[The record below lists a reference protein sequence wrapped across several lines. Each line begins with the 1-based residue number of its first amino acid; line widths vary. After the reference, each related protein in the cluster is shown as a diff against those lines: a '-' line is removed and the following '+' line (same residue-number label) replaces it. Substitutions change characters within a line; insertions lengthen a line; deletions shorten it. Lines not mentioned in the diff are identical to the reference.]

1 MVSVLEAAERG
12 WLIGGIL
19 ILLVCLWLLL
29 VEVAEILGVVVVVGK
44 EMRSVME
51 FT

>member
-1 MVSVLEAAERG
+1 MVSVLEVAERG

-19 ILLVCLWLLL
+19 ILLVCWWLLL
-29 VEVAEILGVVVVVGK
+29 VEVAKLVGVVLVVGK

>member
-1 MVSVLEAAERG
+1 MEAAERG

-19 ILLVCLWLLL
+19 ILLVYWWLLL

-51 FT
+51 FLPDH

>member
-1 MVSVLEAAERG
+1 MVSVLEVAERG

-19 ILLVCLWLLL
+19 ILLVCWWLLL
-29 VEVAEILGVVVVVGK
+29 VEVAKLLGVVLVVGE

>member
-1 MVSVLEAAERG
+1 MVVSILEAEIG
-12 WLIGGIL
+12 WWIGGIL
-19 ILLVCLWLLL
+19 ISLVCWWLVL
-29 VEVAEILGVVVVVGK
+29 VEVAGTLGVMVVVGN

>member
-1 MVSVLEAAERG
+1 MVSVLEVAERG

-19 ILLVCLWLLL
+19 ILLVCWWLLL
-29 VEVAEILGVVVVVGK
+29 VEVAKLLGVVVVVGK

>member
-1 MVSVLEAAERG
+1 MVSVLEVAERG

-19 ILLVCLWLLL
+19 ILLVCWWLLL
-29 VEVAEILGVVVVVGK
+29 VEVAKLLGVVLVVGK

>member
-1 MVSVLEAAERG
+1 MVVSVLEAEIR

-19 ILLVCLWLLL
+19 ISLVCWWLVL
-29 VEVAEILGVVVVVGK
+29 VEVAGLLGVMVVVGK

>member
-1 MVSVLEAAERG
+1 VAERG

-19 ILLVCLWLLL
+19 ILLVCWWLLL
-29 VEVAEILGVVVVVGK
+29 VEVAKLLGVVLVVGK